1 MSMQNIE
8 HQGYGVDLGDFHSA
22 ITNYQEVIENLIT
35 NDDIQDHI
43 NTNSLDCCVDTP
55 VNYDG
60 FIYLVYIPAI
70 IPIVNNSRKIKTYT
84 EKEAKE
90 AIFKTIKDAIISNHL
105 VDDLANKNLTDDF
118 FNDLRKFVN
127 KDADYSYNH
136 DWSDLV

>member
-35 NDDIQDHI
+35 NDDIQDYI

-60 FIYLVYIPAI
+60 FVYLVYIPAI
-70 IPIVNNSRKIKTYT
+70 IPVVNNSRKIKTYT

-90 AIFKTIKDAIISNHL
+90 AIFKTIKDAIINNHL
-105 VDDLANKNLTDDF
+105 ADDLANKNLDDDF
-118 FNDLRKFVN
+118 FSDLRKFVN

>member
-35 NDDIQDHI
+35 NDDIQDYI

-70 IPIVNNSRKIKTYT
+70 IPVVNNSRKIKTYN

-90 AIFKTIKDAIISNHL
+90 AIFKTIKDAIINNHL
-105 VDDLANKNLTDDF
+105 ADDLANKKLADYF
-118 FNDLRKFVN
+118 FSDLRKFVN

>member
-35 NDDIQDHI
+35 NDDIQDYI

-70 IPIVNNSRKIKTYT
+70 IPVVNNSHKIKTYT

-105 VDDLANKNLTDDF
+105 ADDLANKKLADYF
-118 FNDLRKFVN
+118 FSDLRKFVN

>member
-1 MSMQNIE
+1 MQNIE

-35 NDDIQDHI
+35 NDDIQDYI

-70 IPIVNNSRKIKTYT
+70 IPVVNNSRKIKTYT

>member
-35 NDDIQDHI
+35 NDDIQDYI

-70 IPIVNNSRKIKTYT
+70 IPVVNNSRKIKTYT

-105 VDDLANKNLTDDF
+105 ADDLANKKLADYF
-118 FNDLRKFVN
+118 FSDLRKFVN

>member
-1 MSMQNIE
+1 MQNIE

-22 ITNYQEVIENLIT
+22 ITNYKEVIENLIT
-35 NDDIQDHI
+35 NDGIQDYI
-43 NTNSLDCCVDTP
+43 NTNSSDCYVDTP
-55 VNYDG
+55 VNYNG
-60 FIYLVYIPAI
+60 FVYLVYIPAI
-70 IPIVNNSRKIKTYT
+70 IPVVNNLHKIKTYT

-90 AIFKTIKDAIISNHL
+90 AIFKTIKDAIINNHL
-105 VDDLANKNLTDDF
+105 ADELANKNLADDF

>member
-35 NDDIQDHI
+35 NDDIQDYI

-70 IPIVNNSRKIKTYT
+70 IPVVNNSRKIKTYT

>member
-35 NDDIQDHI
+35 NDDIQDYI

-60 FIYLVYIPAI
+60 FSYLVYIPAI
-70 IPIVNNSRKIKTYT
+70 IPVANNSRKIKTYT

-90 AIFKTIKDAIISNHL
+90 AIFKTIKDAIINNHL
-105 VDDLANKNLTDDF
+105 ADDLANKNSADDF
-118 FNDLRKFVN
+118 FSDLRKFVN